1 MKTNP
6 AFAHAAAWRGDSSS
20 DAELAG
26 GSPVHSVDVGAETM
40 SEYGPDDG
48 STMTEIDA
56 SGKTPPPP
64 IALPELILNV
74 KEGLVLLICPLTS
87 SRTNKNR
94 KPHETVRR
102 IVLHDFEQVFSAK

>member
-26 GSPVHSVDVGAETM
+26 GSPVHSVDVGAETL

-64 IALPELILNV
+64 NCA
-74 KEGLVLLICPLTS
+74 
-87 SRTNKNR
+87 SRIDSERQRRTRSVNLSAHIFENK
-94 KPHETVRR
+94 
-102 IVLHDFEQVFSAK
+102 